1 MKAAL
6 DTNAIISL
14 CGNDAW
20 IDRVVRHFQDNP
32 IDSLVLVV
40 QAMDEVQRLSQEQR
54 ANLARLEAVCIRDEQ
69 RYFTLG
75 LSVLDGPDVLRGD
88 TAERD
93 GIQRE
98 IRDVGHGYERYVRRQ
113 EAHGSPVASIEKWHK
128 RINNQ
133 TDAVIYERATEL
145 GCNVLVTGDDK
156 DITKKVPATNS
167 CQPVSLADFIAG
179 LNP

>member
-6 DTNAIISL
+6 DANAIIDL
-14 CGNDAW
+14 CSNDAW
-20 IDRVVRHFQDNP
+20 ADRVVRHFASNQNDG
-32 IDSLVLVV
+32 LVLV
-40 QAMDEVQRLSQEQR
+40 AHAIDEVQRLDEHGWV
-54 ANLARLEAVCIRDEQ
+54 NLRRLEAVCIRDEQ

-75 LSVLDGPDVLRGD
+75 VSALDGPDVLRGD

-98 IRDVGHGYERYVRRQ
+98 TRDVGRTYERYRRQ
-113 EAHGSPVASIEKWHK
+113 QLAQGLPVASIDKWH
-128 RINNQ
+128 RRNNHQ
-133 TDAVIYERATEL
+133 TDALVYERAVEL
-145 GCNVLVTGDDK
+145 GCDVLVTRDDK
-156 DITKKVPATNS
+156 DITKKVPLTNS